1 MTDIIKLIYLDQ
13 DNIKKIIVFFGD
25 KGIDDINGVFM
36 KDRQNPLFKGVFS
49 KAEVAEVAEVD
60 AIISQP
66 ATVHFTTQLI
76 YMDDTIETIK
86 KKIMIVF
93 ADELS
98 NPVSFDEIYLFSK
111 QIQTLN
117 NSRIYDSLTQ
127 NGKMTLTQDVLFQFI
142 SNINNINI
150 DDVPIKDIYTF
161 NDIIDLNL
169 VEKKQVVNISLG
181 QRFIIGENIYSF
193 TVNPFKVIAFDK
205 MLRTNADNI
214 ITTTNKD
221 LLLSSGFLFENTI
234 YLCLAKDVLKNAFS
248 KNLLE
253 TTTCKV
259 YYPFLSEY

>member
-36 KDRQNPLFKGVFS
+36 KDSQNPLFKGVFS
-49 KAEVAEVAEVD
+49 KAELD
-60 AIISQP
+60 MILSQQLS
-66 ATVHFTTQLI
+66 VHFTTKLI

-86 KKIMIVF
+86 KNIMFVF

-111 QIQTLN
+111 QIQILN

-127 NGKMTLTQDVLFQFI
+127 NGKITLSYDVLFQFL

-150 DDVPIKDIYTF
+150 DTIPIKDIYTF

-169 VEKKQVVNISLG
+169 AEKTQLVNISLG
-181 QRFIIGENIYSF
+181 QRFIIG
-193 TVNPFKVIAFDK
+193 
-205 MLRTNADNI
+205 
-214 ITTTNKD
+214 
-221 LLLSSGFLFENTI
+221 
-234 YLCLAKDVLKNAFS
+234 
-248 KNLLE
+248 
-253 TTTCKV
+253 
-259 YYPFLSEY
+259 